1 MYEQVINSRNT
12 TGTSLLTVEET
23 CTYSPHPTNA
33 GWTRY
38 TQDARIQSAVPL
50 LNRKFESYS
59 VENMESKSPKVHY
72 NTYSSRSSRVLNRKG
87 SPRVDSNHCT
97 PQGWVFLEHHA
108 FDHLATPVE
117 CSNHFPYQS
126 QHIQTLLVGNIF
138 TIIIILASGFEP
150 LYPGW
155 GRVLKAPAFGH
166 LATPVL
172 R

>member
-72 NTYSSRSSRVLNRKG
+72 NTYHKLFSL
-87 SPRVDSNHCT
+87 
-97 PQGWVFLEHHA
+97 
-108 FDHLATPVE
+108 LASTQPKRI
-117 CSNHFPYQS
+117 P
-126 QHIQTLLVGNIF
+126 
-138 TIIIILASGFEP
+138 ASGFEP
-150 LYPGW
+150 LHPSGM
-155 GRVLKAPAFGH
+155 GFFRAPRF
-166 LATPVL
+166 
-172 R
+172 